1 MFLVVVPIPR
11 QFRENG
17 KRSVSSVGSNATCKA
32 ASAQDVDQVS
42 ADGSSASVNPMEFEE
57 LSDIIK

>member
-1 MFLVVVPIPR
+1 MNLVSTMRWTSQAAPR
-11 QFRENG
+11 S
-17 KRSVSSVGSNATCKA
+17 KVTSKA

-42 ADGSSASVNPMEFEE
+42 ADGSAPSANPMEFEE